1 MFKNWL
7 FKTSTEKTQ
16 RNPLHE
22 TNITPAKKT
31 DYSSIQGNAV
41 PFLDALFS
49 RIHPMSSCTHHLPTK
64 KTIYHLQPHPKF
76 SHRSE
81 FTHENQQKRGKKNN
95 IPINHNPW
103 PIHGFPPSILT
114 PKPNLTHNPN
124 PPTKPNPNMGWYY
137 GFKKKMFQKMIL
149 HLFDEF
155 QNNVYIYIYI

>member
-81 FTHENQQKRGKKNN
+81 FTHENQQKRGKKKQHSNQSQSMTN
-95 IPINHNPW
+95 SWLSSLHPNPKAKLN
-103 PIHGFPPSILT
+103 PQ
-114 PKPNLTHNPN
+114 PKPTNQAQSQH
-124 PPTKPNPNMGWYY
+124 G
-137 GFKKKMFQKMIL
+137 MIL
-149 HLFDEF
+149 W
-155 QNNVYIYIYI
+155 I